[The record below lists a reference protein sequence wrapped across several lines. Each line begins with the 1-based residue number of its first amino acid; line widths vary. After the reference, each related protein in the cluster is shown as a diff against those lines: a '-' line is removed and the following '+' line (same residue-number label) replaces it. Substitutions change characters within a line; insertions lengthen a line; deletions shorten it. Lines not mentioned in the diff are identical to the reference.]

1 MYSEGGPDWTAFGGN
16 GNGQYY
22 FNLTVSGL
30 TYQGLPVPDSTF
42 RVCYYVYGR
51 DASDKARITLADY
64 INVSRGFI
72 GDVENPKR
80 RAKYNLHLINEIAKV
95 LKCSPR
101 DFLPP
106 EPLE

>member
-1 MYSEGGPDWTAFGGN
+1 MGISQA
-16 GNGQYY
+16 
-22 FNLTVSGL
+22 
-30 TYQGLPVPDSTF
+30 
-42 RVCYYVYGR
+42 
-51 DASDKARITLADY
+51 ALADY

>member
-1 MYSEGGPDWTAFGGN
+1 MLLSPRKYNTHICTCKIFSNNSFISQLIFKGVDKSIEE
-16 GNGQYY
+16 
-22 FNLTVSGL
+22 
-30 TYQGLPVPDSTF
+30 
-42 RVCYYVYGR
+42 YVIDEVR
-51 DASDKARITLADY
+51 RRRIEMGISQAALADY

-80 RAKYNLHLINEIAKV
+80 RAKYNLQLINEIAKV

-106 EPLE
+106 EPLG

>member
-1 MYSEGGPDWTAFGGN
+1 MNKNIEEYVIDE
-16 GNGQYY
+16 
-22 FNLTVSGL
+22 VRKR
-30 TYQGLPVPDSTF
+30 
-42 RVCYYVYGR
+42 RVEMGISQ
-51 DASDKARITLADY
+51 AALADY

-95 LKCSPR
+95 LKFSPM

>member
-1 MYSEGGPDWTAFGGN
+1 MNKNIEEYVIDE
-16 GNGQYY
+16 
-22 FNLTVSGL
+22 VRKR
-30 TYQGLPVPDSTF
+30 
-42 RVCYYVYGR
+42 RVEMGISQ
-51 DASDKARITLADY
+51 AALADY

>member
-1 MYSEGGPDWTAFGGN
+1 MNKNIEEYVIDE
-16 GNGQYY
+16 
-22 FNLTVSGL
+22 VRRR
-30 TYQGLPVPDSTF
+30 
-42 RVCYYVYGR
+42 RVEMGISQ
-51 DASDKARITLADY
+51 AALADY

>member
-1 MYSEGGPDWTAFGGN
+1 MNKNIEE
-16 GNGQYY
+16 
-22 FNLTVSGL
+22 
-30 TYQGLPVPDSTF
+30 
-42 RVCYYVYGR
+42 YVIDEVR
-51 DASDKARITLADY
+51 KRRIEMGISQAALADY

>member
-1 MYSEGGPDWTAFGGN
+1 VNKNIEEYVIDE
-16 GNGQYY
+16 
-22 FNLTVSGL
+22 VRKR
-30 TYQGLPVPDSTF
+30 
-42 RVCYYVYGR
+42 RVEMGISQ
-51 DASDKARITLADY
+51 AALADY

>member
-1 MYSEGGPDWTAFGGN
+1 MGISQA
-16 GNGQYY
+16 
-22 FNLTVSGL
+22 
-30 TYQGLPVPDSTF
+30 
-42 RVCYYVYGR
+42 
-51 DASDKARITLADY
+51 ALADY

-80 RAKYNLHLINEIAKV
+80 RAKYNLQLINEIAKV

-106 EPLE
+106 EPLG

>member
-1 MYSEGGPDWTAFGGN
+1 MNKNIEEYVIDEIRKR
-16 GNGQYY
+16 
-22 FNLTVSGL
+22 
-30 TYQGLPVPDSTF
+30 
-42 RVCYYVYGR
+42 RVEMGISQ
-51 DASDKARITLADY
+51 AALADY